1 MMQNIT
7 FNGFL
12 PFHRLDDAGF
22 RLLPFL
28 VGIFQP
34 PLQALLGT
42 RYNSATKRE
51 AVMPFFRY
59 ARDYDGNW
67 LAEPLWPSAATPIV
81 QVAVLF
87 LGLHLLRRRRRT
99 GFDRCARPG

>member
-1 MMQNIT
+1 
-7 FNGFL
+7 
-12 PFHRLDDAGF
+12 
-22 RLLPFL
+22 
-28 VGIFQP
+28 
-34 PLQALLGT
+34 
-42 RYNSATKRE
+42 
-51 AVMPFFRY
+51 MPFFRY